1 MFPAPHTE
9 RTNCHMCT
17 SSAGLPPELS
27 QTELPVV
34 ALVGMPNVGKS
45 TVFNALTGM
54 HQHTGNWAGKTVAS
68 AVGTVTW
75 NGESLLLADLPGTY
89 SLRARSAE
97 EIVARDFLCF
107 AEPDAAVVVCDA
119 TCLERGLLLVI
130 QVLETCP
137 RTLLCV
143 NLLDEAE
150 KRQIAIDLP
159 QLEQLLGIPVVGMA
173 ARSGT
178 GLPEFQQRLFDL
190 LHQPAPQPLPCPVPE
205 QLVQPL
211 EQIRNELPEN
221 LCGLQREWTARRLLE
236 PEPELHEK
244 IAAHGNISLEI
255 PALSDALEQTWKQ
268 YSPEVCADAMIAAI
282 VRHSEAL
289 AAQTVHQPEQTDAAD
304 RRLDRILAGKWGIPV
319 MLLLLGL
326 VLWLTIVG
334 ANYPSAWLSA
344 GFSHL
349 QGWLSLLLETI
360 HTPHWLHGLLIDG
373 IYNVL
378 TCVIAVMLP
387 PMAIFFPL
395 FTLLED
401 FGYLPRVAFHLD
413 KPFQRACACGKQGLT
428 MCMGFGCNAC
438 GVTGCR
444 IIDSP
449 RERLTAQLT
458 NSLVPCNGRF
468 PTLVALISLFFLGNT
483 SGPGRRLLGAGL
495 FLAVILFS
503 VGMTLL
509 TSKLLSRTL
518 LRGQVSSFSLELPP
532 YRLPQIGKVL
542 VRSLLD
548 RTLFVLGRAVTVA
561 MPAGAVLWL
570 LSNLAV
576 SGRPL
581 LAVLA
586 GFLQPL
592 GDLMGLDG
600 MVLLAFLLA
609 FPANEI
615 MLPVLAMGYLS
626 TSVMADIGTARLGQV
641 LALHGWSWQTAVCA
655 AVLCLMHLPCGTT
668 CLTLLKETG
677 SKKWTLVGMLL
688 PLSMGILLCCMLH
701 GLFCIFA

>member
-1 MFPAPHTE
+1 M
-9 RTNCHMCT
+9 
-17 SSAGLPPELS
+17 
-27 QTELPVV
+27 
-34 ALVGMPNVGKS
+34 
-45 TVFNALTGM
+45 
-54 HQHTGNWAGKTVAS
+54 
-68 AVGTVTW
+68 
-75 NGESLLLADLPGTY
+75 
-89 SLRARSAE
+89 
-97 EIVARDFLCF
+97 ARDFLCF

-119 TCLERGLLLVI
+119 TCLERGLLLVM

-205 QLVQPL
+205 QLEQPL
-211 EQIRNELPEN
+211 EQIQNELPEN

-428 MCMGFGCNAC
+428 MCMGFGCNAA

-449 RERLTAQLT
+449 RERLIAHHDHLYFPVFRRRQRA
-458 NSLVPCNGRF
+458 VPFCQFCPVAAGADPAGRF
-468 PTLVALISLFFLGNT
+468 CHIRRVPSAVAYHSAGCAVLLYAGTAAVPQAPVRQGAGAFAAGPDDFCTGQSLSGGGTGGSRDLVLHQLPYWRRLHFCTLCGT
-483 SGPGRRLLGAGL
+483 SGHTGTIHRTGRRDSAG
-495 FLAVILFS
+495 I
-503 VGMTLL
+503 
-509 TSKLLSRTL
+509 
-518 LRGQVSSFSLELPP
+518 
-532 YRLPQIGKVL
+532 
-542 VRSLLD
+542 
-548 RTLFVLGRAVTVA
+548 
-561 MPAGAVLWL
+561 PAGI
-570 LSNLAV
+570 
-576 SGRPL
+576 SG
-581 LAVLA
+581 
-586 GFLQPL
+586 
-592 GDLMGLDG
+592 
-600 MVLLAFLLA
+600 
-609 FPANEI
+609 
-615 MLPVLAMGYLS
+615 
-626 TSVMADIGTARLGQV
+626 
-641 LALHGWSWQTAVCA
+641 
-655 AVLCLMHLPCGTT
+655 
-668 CLTLLKETG
+668 K
-677 SKKWTLVGMLL
+677 
-688 PLSMGILLCCMLH
+688 
-701 GLFCIFA
+701 